1 MPASRH
7 AAHSKCIK
15 GKDTTT
21 MTATKKSPKLF
32 AQWQIACARAKNI
45 HTSPFRLRHQA
56 VTDRFIWVLVV
67 SIFFSSAYSVCM
79 SIKAYVPCVWQ
90 LSSKLHLHDETIRFT
105 FCFSFRFYS
114 YVFFYFFFSTSCSFF
129 FFEQTI
135 RGVFSAFNA
144 SA

>member
-21 MTATKKSPKLF
+21 MTAEKKSPKLF
-32 AQWQIACARAKNI
+32 AQWRIACAQAKNTHI
-45 HTSPFRLRHQA
+45 TVQIKTASG
-56 VTDRFIWVLVV
+56 DRSLYMGTGCEH
-67 SIFFSSAYSVCM
+67 FFSCLLILFACQLKRM
-79 SIKAYVPCVWQ
+79 FRVWQ

-105 FCFSFRFYS
+105 FYFFISLLFVRFY
-114 YVFFYFFFSTSCSFF
+114 FYFCFFFSTSCSFY

-135 RGVFSAFNA
+135 RGVFFRI
-144 SA
+144 